1 MRALLP
7 YLALYKRHIWLLML
21 GVVLAIVTLLAS
33 IGLLTLSGWFLSAS
47 AVVGVAGIYSF
58 NYMLPAAGVRGAAI
72 IRTAGRYFERL
83 VSHDATFRVLQHLR
97 VFTFSK
103 LLPLSP
109 AGLARFRQGELLNR
123 IVADVDTLDH
133 LYLRVISPLVGALV
147 VIMVVTA
154 GLSILDVTLALTLG
168 GIMLLTVLILPPLFY
183 RAGKPAGECITQM
196 RGQYRQQLTAWL
208 QGQAELMLFNASDR
222 YREQLEKTEQRWQDG
237 QRRQAE
243 LTALSQALM
252 LLIGGVAVIAM
263 LWLTSAGV
271 GGNSQPGALIALF
284 VFCALAAFEALA
296 PVTGAFQHLGQ
307 VIASAR
313 RITQI
318 TEQPPEV
325 SFAQGAEQTFS
336 RVALTLNQ
344 VTFSY
349 PQQPTAA
356 LENISLQVSAGD
368 HIAILGRT
376 GCGKSTLLQLLTRA
390 WDPAQGEI
398 LLNDQPLAQ
407 LNETTL
413 RRAMSVVPQRVHL
426 FSATLRDN
434 LLLAAPQASD
444 AHLVNILER
453 VGLGKLLDDSGLNS
467 WLGEGGRQLSGGE
480 LRRLAIARALLHDAP
495 LMLLDEPTEGLDATT
510 ESQILDLLAEVMKEK
525 TVLMVTHRLR
535 GLARFNQIIIM
546 DNGKI
551 IEQGSHA
558 ELLAQ
563 QGRYYQFKQRL

>member
-168 GIMLLTVLILPPLFY
+168 GIMLLTVLIMPPLFY

-318 TEQPPEV
+318 TEQQPEV
-325 SFAQGAEQTFS
+325 SFAQSADQTFS

>member
-7 YLALYKRHIWLLML
+7 YLALYKRHIWLLTI
-21 GVVLAIVTLLAS
+21 GVVLAIITLLAS

-72 IRTAGRYFERL
+72 LRTAGRYFERL

-123 IVADVDTLDH
+123 VVADVDTLDH

-147 VIMVVTA
+147 VILVVTA

-168 GIMLLTVLILPPLFY
+168 GIMLLTLVILPPLFY
-183 RAGKPAGECITQM
+183 RAGKPTGEHITHQ
-196 RGQYRQQLTAWL
+196 RGQYRQQLTSWL
-208 QGQAELMLFNASDR
+208 QGQAELMLFSASDR
-222 YREQLEKTEQRWQDG
+222 YRAQMEKTEQRWQEA
-237 QRRQAE
+237 QRRQAD

-252 LLIGGVAVIAM
+252 LLIGGIAVIAM
-263 LWLTSAGV
+263 LWLASAGV

-318 TEQPPEV
+318 TEQQPEV
-325 SFAQGAEQTFS
+325 TFVPGAEQPPE
-336 RVALTLNQ
+336 RVALTLDK

-349 PQQPTAA
+349 PQQPAPA
-356 LENISLQVSAGD
+356 LDSVSLQVTAGE

-398 LLNDQPLAQ
+398 LLNGQPLAHI
-407 LNETTL
+407 NEASL

-434 LLLAAPQASD
+434 LLLAAPGASD
-444 AHLVNILER
+444 AQLTSTLER
-453 VGLGKLLDDSGLNS
+453 VGLEKLLEDSGLNA

-510 ESQILDLLAEVMKEK
+510 ESQILDLLSDVMREK

-551 IEQGSHA
+551 IEQGNHA

>member
-7 YLALYKRHIWLLML
+7 YLALYKRHIWLLTL

-123 IVADVDTLDH
+123 VVADVDTLDH
-133 LYLRVISPLVGALV
+133 LYLRVISPLIGALV
-147 VIMVVTA
+147 VIVVVTA

-168 GIMLLTVLILPPLFY
+168 GIMLVTLLVLPPLFY
-183 RAGKPAGECITQM
+183 RAGKPAGESITQM

-208 QGQAELMLFNASDR
+208 QGQAELMLFSASDR
-222 YREQLEKTEQRWQDG
+222 YRKQLEKTEQRWQDA

-252 LLIGGVAVIAM
+252 LLIGGVAVVAM

-318 TEQPPEV
+318 TRQQPEV
-325 SFAQGAEQTFS
+325 TFAAGEGQAFGQIS
-336 RVALTLNQ
+336 LTLNQ

-349 PQQPTAA
+349 PQQPSPA
-356 LENISLQVSAGD
+356 LENISLQVGAGE

-390 WDPAQGEI
+390 WDPANGEI
-398 LLNDQPLAQ
+398 LLNDQPLTH
-407 LNETTL
+407 LNEATL
-413 RRAMSVVPQRVHL
+413 RQAMSVVPQRVHL

-434 LLLAAPQASD
+434 LSLAAPGASD
-444 AHLVNILER
+444 IQLMKALER
-453 VGLGKLLDDSGLNS
+453 VGLEKLLEDSGLNA

-510 ESQILDLLAEVMKEK
+510 ESQILDLLAEVMREK

-535 GLARFNQIIIM
+535 GLARFNRIIVM

-558 ELLAQ
+558 ELLAE

>member
-7 YLALYKRHIWLLML
+7 YLALYKRHKWLLTL

-97 VFTFSK
+97 VSTFSK

-123 IVADVDTLDH
+123 VVADVDTLDH
-133 LYLRVISPLVGALV
+133 LYLRVISPLIGALV
-147 VIMVVTA
+147 VILVVTA

-168 GIMLLTVLILPPLFY
+168 GIMLATLLLLPPLFY
-183 RAGKPAGECITQM
+183 RAGKPTGENITQL
-196 RGQYRQQLTAWL
+196 RGQYRQQLTSWL

-222 YREQLEKTEQRWQDG
+222 YRAQMEKTEQRWQEA

-263 LWLTSAGV
+263 LWLASDGV

-318 TEQPPEV
+318 TEQQPEV
-325 SFAQGAEQTFS
+325 TFTQQTPQTFTQ
-336 RVALTLNQ
+336 VALTLDQ
-344 VTFSY
+344 VTFTY
-349 PQQPTAA
+349 PQQPAAA
-356 LENISLQVSAGD
+356 LQNISLQVTAGD

-390 WDPAQGEI
+390 WDPANGQI
-398 LLNDQPLAQ
+398 Q
-407 LNETTL
+407 LNGQPIGELSETTL
-413 RRAMSVVPQRVHL
+413 RQAMSVVPQRVHL

-444 AHLVNILER
+444 AQLTDTLER
-453 VGLGKLLDDSGLNS
+453 VGLDKLLEDGGLNS

-510 ESQILDLLAEVMKEK
+510 ESQILDLLAEVMQEK

-535 GLARFNQIIIM
+535 GLARFNQIIVM
-546 DNGKI
+546 DNGQI

-558 ELLAQ
+558 ELLAK

>member
-7 YLALYKRHIWLLML
+7 YLALYKRHIWLLTL

-123 IVADVDTLDH
+123 VVADVDTLDH
-133 LYLRVISPLVGALV
+133 LYLRVISPLIGALV
-147 VIMVVTA
+147 VIVVVTA

-168 GIMLLTVLILPPLFY
+168 GIMLVTLLVLPPLFY
-183 RAGKPAGECITQM
+183 RAGKPAGESITQM

-208 QGQAELMLFNASDR
+208 QGQAELMLFSASDR
-222 YREQLEKTEQRWQDG
+222 YRKQLEKTEQRWQDA

-252 LLIGGVAVIAM
+252 LLIGGVAVVAM

-318 TEQPPEV
+318 TRQQPEV
-325 SFAQGAEQTFS
+325 TFAAGEGQAFGQVS
-336 RVALTLNQ
+336 LTLNQ

-349 PQQPTAA
+349 PQQPSPA
-356 LENISLQVSAGD
+356 LENISLQVGAGE

-390 WDPAQGEI
+390 WDPANGEI
-398 LLNDQPLAQ
+398 LLNDQPLTR
-407 LNETTL
+407 LNEATL
-413 RRAMSVVPQRVHL
+413 RQAMSVVPQRVHL

-434 LLLAAPQASD
+434 LSLAAPGASD
-444 AHLVNILER
+444 IQLMKALER
-453 VGLGKLLDDSGLNS
+453 VGLEKLLEDSGLNA

-510 ESQILDLLAEVMKEK
+510 ESQILDLLAEVMREK

-535 GLARFNQIIIM
+535 GLARFNRIIVM

-558 ELLAQ
+558 ELLAE

>member
-7 YLALYKRHIWLLML
+7 YLALYKRHKWLLTL

-97 VFTFSK
+97 VATFSK

-147 VIMVVTA
+147 VILVVTI
-154 GLSILDVTLALTLG
+154 GLSVLDVTLALTLG
-168 GIMLLTVLILPPLFY
+168 GIMLATLLLLPPLFY
-183 RAGKPAGECITQM
+183 RAGKPTGEQITQL
-196 RGQYRQQLTAWL
+196 RGQYRQQLTSWL

-222 YREQLEKTEQRWQDG
+222 YRKQMEKTEQRWQEA

-252 LLIGGVAVIAM
+252 LLIGGIAVIAM
-263 LWLTSAGV
+263 LWMASDGV

-318 TEQPPEV
+318 TEQQPEV
-325 SFAQGAEQTFS
+325 TFSQQAPQSIS
-336 RVALTLNQ
+336 RVALTLDE
-344 VTFSY
+344 VTFRY
-349 PQQPTAA
+349 PQQSTPA
-356 LENISLQVSAGD
+356 LNDISLQVAAGE

-390 WDPAQGEI
+390 WDPASGQI
-398 LLNDQPLAQ
+398 QLNGQPLSD
-407 LNETTL
+407 LSETTL
-413 RRAMSVVPQRVHL
+413 RQAMSVVPQRVHL

-444 AHLVNILER
+444 GELSDTLKR
-453 VGLGKLLDDSGLNS
+453 VGLDKLLEDGGLNS

-480 LRRLAIARALLHDAP
+480 LRRLAIARALLHNAP

-510 ESQILDLLAEVMKEK
+510 ESQILDLLSEVMRDK

-535 GLARFNQIIIM
+535 GLARFNQIIVM
-546 DNGKI
+546 DNGQI

-558 ELLAQ
+558 ELLAK